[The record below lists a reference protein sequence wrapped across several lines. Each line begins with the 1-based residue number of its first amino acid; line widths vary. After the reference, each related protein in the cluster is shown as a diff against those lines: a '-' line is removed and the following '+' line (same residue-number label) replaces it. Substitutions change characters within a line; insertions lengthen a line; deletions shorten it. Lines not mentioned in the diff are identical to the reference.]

1 MHEGKGTASAN
12 CAMPRQLSQK
22 TVNPAEEKD
31 RKRRISRQDFSGNG
45 AVDSFLPHHR
55 GANP

>member
-1 MHEGKGTASAN
+1 MHEAKGTASAN

-31 RKRRISRQDFSGNG
+31 REAAYFAARF
-45 AVDSFLPHHR
+45 
-55 GANP
+55 